1 MARILVIEDED
12 DIALALKVLLHRQG
26 HATTH
31 ASDGSSGLRA
41 AHEVHPDL
49 VLLDIGL
56 PDLDGWSVLSR
67 LRDISDVPVLMLT
80 AAGRDEDKVRGL
92 RGGAD
97 DYLTKPFNN
106 AELLARV
113 EGLLRRA
120 HSAAWE
126 SSDLTHGDVVV
137 SSVRHAVTVA
147 GAAVPVTPLEFRLLT
162 TLLRHQGQVLSVHQ
176 LLAAVWDDHSG
187 VGTDRVKFAVLRLRR
202 KVGWDDPATNP
213 LVAVRGVGYR
223 LDPFA

>member
-1 MARILVIEDED
+1 MAKILVVEDED
-12 DIALALKVLLHRQG
+12 DISLALKVLLRREG

-31 ASDGSSGLRA
+31 ATNGLAGLRA
-41 AHEVHPDL
+41 AHEVHPEL

-67 LRDISDVPVLMLT
+67 LRDVSDVPVLMLT

-113 EGLLRRA
+113 DSLLRRA
-120 HSAAWE
+120 SPADWG
-126 SSDLTHGDVVV
+126 SGDLVHGDVVV
-137 SSVRHAVTVA
+137 SSARHCVTVA
-147 GAAVPVTPLEFRLLT
+147 GDDVPVTPLELRLLT
-162 TLLRHQGQVLSVHQ
+162 TLMRRQGQVLSPHQ
-176 LLAAVWDDHSG
+176 LLVAAWDDHSG

-202 KVGWDDPATNP
+202 KLGWEDPTSSP
-213 LVAVRGVGYR
+213 LVAVRGFGYR
-223 LDPFA
+223 LNPPR